1 MDTGDRG
8 CRDRVEININPVEGL
23 KHGGG
28 DPKRVSWLVEININ
42 PVEGLKLFEEQRN
55 FARQQVEININPVE
69 GLKLILVLFEAYY
82 ASASKS
88 TSTQSRD

>member
-1 MDTGDRG
+1 MKQKTQQLIFD
-8 CRDRVEININPVEGL
+8 
-23 KHGGG
+23 GG
-28 DPKRVSWLVEININ
+28 LVEININ
-42 PVEGLKLFEEQRN
+42 PVEGLKPITVPAVNALDL
-55 FARQQVEININPVE
+55 VEININPVE